1 MNQTKALFMGI
12 TAHWIECKSAGCWTL
27 CSEVIAFKGIAGA
40 HNGENL
46 GHYFVGLC
54 KWAGIVGNTSSKVS
68 FLSSFKLFK
77 LLILSQL
84 YCITADNTSNNDT
97 TYNYI
102 EQALVSQKIY
112 SFNADQHC
120 LPCLAH
126 VVNLTIT
133 EFMNV
138 VTKITHVETTAAIW
152 EFDPTLTQNQVLG
165 STLDVVVVVQTLAIK
180 IQASG
185 QWIAYFECLQ
195 KECGIDITLKIP
207 LQSNVRWGT
216 AGGMLARSYDLW
228 MVRLNLFCWTTSL
241 T

>member
-1 MNQTKALFMGI
+1 MGI

-27 CSEVIAFKGIAGA
+27 CSKVIAFKGIAGV

-54 KWAGIVGNTSSKVS
+54 KQAGIIGNTSSKVS
-68 FLSSFKLFK
+68 FLLSFKSFK

-97 TYNYI
+97 TCNYI

-112 SFNADQHC
+112 SFNANQHC

-126 VVNLTIT
+126 VVNLAIT
-133 EFMNV
+133 KFMNV
-138 VTKITHVETTAAIW
+138 VTKIAHVETTVAIW

-165 STLDVVVVVQTLAIK
+165 STLDVIAVVQMLAIK

-185 QWIAYFECLQ
+185 QRITYFEHLQ
-195 KECGIDITLKIP
+195 KECGINVALKIP
-207 LQSNVRWGT
+207 LQSNVHWGT
-216 AGGMLARSYDLW
+216 TGGMLARSYDLR
-228 MVRLNLFCWTTSL
+228 MVCLNLFCWTTSL